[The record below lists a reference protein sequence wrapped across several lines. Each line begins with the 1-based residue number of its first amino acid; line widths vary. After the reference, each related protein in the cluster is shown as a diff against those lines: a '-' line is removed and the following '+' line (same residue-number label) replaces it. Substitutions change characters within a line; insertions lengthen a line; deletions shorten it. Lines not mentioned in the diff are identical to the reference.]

1 VQRCQLKNIQFIS
14 NSNSSFDLQ
23 PSNNMILLN
32 VFLKVFLYADNI
44 PILSYID
51 FVQDFV
57 SLIDINT
64 FGGK

>member
-1 VQRCQLKNIQFIS
+1 
-14 NSNSSFDLQ
+14 
-23 PSNNMILLN
+23 MILLN

-64 FGGK
+64 FWGQKKTFFLKLFMNLLFVNYKVS